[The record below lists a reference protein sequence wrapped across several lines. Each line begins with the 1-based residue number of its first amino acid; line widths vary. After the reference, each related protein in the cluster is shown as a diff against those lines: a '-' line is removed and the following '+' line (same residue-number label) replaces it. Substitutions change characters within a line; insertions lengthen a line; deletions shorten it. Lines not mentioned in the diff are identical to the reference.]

1 MMRRLPFPMA
11 INTAFE
17 MCQGKMTLKD
27 YGSAAQKWKGFQWGR
42 GGRRVNQICIIIYTR
57 TLLSGCLFIAP

>member
-27 YGSAAQKWKGFQWGR
+27 YGSVRWLESGV
-42 GGRRVNQICIIIYTR
+42 GGCVGWLAV
-57 TLLSGCLFIAP
+57 LLLFFFLDV